1 MDHTPQEEIASLRER
16 INELEADRSI
26 QYNGAR
32 MMASYVI
39 RHLKNPT
46 HHNDGE
52 LLTLAQGTLKKTYP
66 STTPWLIQMME
77 VARRDINE
85 LPQQVFRLKEE
96 VERLKQ
102 DLATCEEECTS
113 LRSQVKYLEDD
124 NTDMRMQITDMNE
137 AL

>member
-1 MDHTPQEEIASLRER
+1 MTAPTPQDAEEITSLRER

-52 LLTLAQGTLKKTYP
+52 LLNVAQGTLKKTYP

-77 VARRDINE
+77 VARKDING
-85 LPQQVFRLKEE
+85 LPQQVFQLKEE
-96 VERLKQ
+96 VDRLKR
-102 DLATCEEECTS
+102 DIVE
-113 LRSQVKYLEDD
+113 LEDEC
-124 NTDMRMQITDMNE
+124 TDMRMQITDMNE
-137 AL
+137 AS